1 MTIYIYNDCRYINP
15 PAPGASAGTSAD
27 ASLSSGWTRM
37 MGAVEGVRAL
47 GATPGRG
54 RKMAGFGAEKTG
66 KMWEKL
72 GKTWRFGGWFGFRE
86 EISGG
91 LSGEWEVNRSW
102 LFQYHFLTHKWWVW
116 CGLKQCK
123 KHVLVVLDHK
133 PCQEFCHTQAL
144 GNACCFFL
152 VKCMDFLFCP

>member
-1 MTIYIYNDCRYINP
+1 MQVYKP
-15 PAPGASAGTSAD
+15 TSPRSVSWNVSRCLAEQRLD
-27 ASLSSGWTRM
+27 TDDGR
-37 MGAVEGVRAL
+37 R
-47 GATPGRG
+47 RG
-54 RKMAGFGAEKTG
+54 RPRPGGNPGEGPKNGRFWEKTG

-102 LFQYHFLTHKWWVW
+102 LFQSHFLTHKWWVW